1 MNSIIPMPIVVL
13 ISANSEWRVTL
24 EFLHPSQIFTSPLG
38 EWFVGNVETHKVVFF
53 HSGWGKTRSA
63 AAAQFVIDHWQ
74 PDLVINLGT
83 CGGLEGYATLGET
96 LLITNTVMY
105 DVFER
110 MGDSQ
115 QAIDKYRAN
124 LETDWIGVNLP
135 ENTRRSA
142 LASADQDIDFRNFK
156 LLTQEFGVPA
166 ADWESAAIAWVLK
179 TNGVKGLILRGV
191 SDIVSPTASE
201 SDNNHSLWQTRVE
214 RIMGKLLQD
223 LPFYLDRFVT
233 VQISR

>member
-1 MNSIIPMPIVVL
+1 MPIVVL

>member
-1 MNSIIPMPIVVL
+1 MPIVVL

-223 LPFYLDRFVT
+223 LPFYLDRFIT

>member
-223 LPFYLDRFVT
+223 LPFYLDRFIT